1 MVRCM
6 ARDRDFGRVLMQ
18 DLAPRELWRSFRVSS
33 AGIAFRLGMP
43 LGDPLSGR
51 ELAAFVTAV
60 ETGTVQGAA
69 DALAL
74 TQSAATKRLLALERR
89 VGRRLLERTA
99 QGVRPTEAGAVLYP
113 LAREALAALV
123 SAETAV
129 TSSSRDEALVIHASR
144 TVGETLLPQW
154 LSSFRVSAAACRVS
168 VAITNSDEVVRA
180 VRDRTAEIGFIEGP
194 AGSMHGLTEL
204 VVAHDE
210 LRVVVASGH
219 SWARRRAISL
229 KALTQEAYLAREA
242 GSGTRE
248 VAATALAAKGV
259 ELTPALELSSAE
271 GLKRAVLAGGFTLLS
286 ERAIEP
292 EVAAGALRAIPVS
305 GVELRRT
312 LLAVRRS
319 RPALQGPARALWS
332 WLERTITPLVE

>member
-1 MVRCM
+1 M
-6 ARDRDFGRVLMQ
+6 
-18 DLAPRELWRSFRVSS
+18 S
-33 AGIAFRLGMP
+33 

-69 DALAL
+69 DALEL
-74 TQSAATKRLLALERR
+74 TQSAATKRLLALEKR

-99 QGVRPTEAGAVLYP
+99 QGVRATEAGAMLYP

-129 TSSSRDEALVIHASR
+129 TSSSRDEPLVIHASR
-144 TVGETLLPQW
+144 TIGETLLPQW
-154 LSSFRVSAAACRVS
+154 LASFRASAPTSRVS
-168 VAITNSDEVVRA
+168 VAITNSDEVVHA
-180 VRDRTAEIGFIEGP
+180 VRGRTAEIGFIEGP
-194 AGSMHGLTEL
+194 AGSLQGLTEL

-219 SWARRRAISL
+219 PWARRRTIPVKELAR
-229 KALTQEAYLAREA
+229 EPYLAREA

-248 VAATALAAKGV
+248 VAAAALADKGV
-259 ELTPALELSSAE
+259 ELSPALEVSSAE
-271 GLKRAVLAGGFTLLS
+271 GLKRGVLAGGFTLLS
-286 ERAIEP
+286 ERAVEP
-292 EVAAGALRAIPVS
+292 DVAVGALRAIPIS

-312 LLAVRRS
+312 LRAIRRS

-332 WLERTITPLVE
+332 WLERTIAPSV

>member
-1 MVRCM
+1 M
-6 ARDRDFGRVLMQ
+6 
-18 DLAPRELWRSFRVSS
+18 SF
-33 AGIAFRLGMP
+33 A
-43 LGDPLSGR
+43 DPLSGR

-89 VGRRLLERTA
+89 VGHLLLERTA
-99 QGVRPTEAGAVLYP
+99 QGVRVTEAGAVLYP

-123 SAETAV
+123 RAETAV
-129 TSSSRDEALVIHASR
+129 TSSSQDEPLVIHASR

-154 LSSFRVSAAACRVS
+154 LASFRVSAPACRVS
-168 VAITNSDEVVRA
+168 VAITNSDEVVHA

-194 AGSMHGLTEL
+194 AGSKQGLTEL

-210 LRVVVASGH
+210 LQVVVASGH
-219 SWARRRAISL
+219 PWARRRAIPLRSL
-229 KALTQEAYLAREA
+229 AEEPFLAREA
-242 GSGTRE
+242 GSGTRA
-248 VAATALAAKGV
+248 VAAAALAAKGV
-259 ELTPALELSSAE
+259 ELSPALEVSSAE

-286 ERAIEP
+286 ERAVEP

-305 GVELRRT
+305 GIELRRT
-312 LLAVRRS
+312 LRAVRRS
-319 RPALQGPARALWS
+319 RPALHGPARALWL
-332 WLERTITPLVE
+332 WLEQTIAPSAQSGTRLETHST